1 MVSTREL
8 IHAPRKQFAPNLE
21 WSLIAGLL
29 GPNMPFYNAKDGK
42 DAVSWMLS
50 QFSSCSTRANRGV
63 GTTHQNLLTPDRYL
77 RRERKQERIMGLH
90 SQRD

>member
-8 IHAPRKQFAPNLE
+8 IHVPRKQFAPNLE

-50 QFSSCSTRANRGV
+50 QFSSCSTIASRCV
-63 GTTHQNLLTPDRYL
+63 GTTHQNLMPHTVILDVKEGSART
-77 RRERKQERIMGLH
+77 ENKAQ
-90 SQRD
+90 